1 VADDKLTR
9 ELNNRFVE
17 RTEIR
22 PNRIVFHNGDEM
34 EELLGIGTQLKEQ
47 KVVDNRPRAVAAE
60 MPPTI
65 PVIPSVPSVPT
76 TPPGESNPS
85 QDPATVAKLET
96 LS

>member
-1 VADDKLTR
+1 
-9 ELNNRFVE
+9 
-17 RTEIR
+17 
-22 PNRIVFHNGDEM
+22 VFHNGDEM

-65 PVIPSVPSVPT
+65 PIIPSVPTAS
-76 TPPGESNPS
+76 PGESNQS
-85 QDPATVAKLET
+85 QNPATGAKLET